1 MRIFINIKQEFM
13 ESQRLYQ
20 MHVWGSGK
28 LIKWTRD
35 MVSSRGL
42 LSEASLV
49 FVSWAYRDTSFLL
62 FLQATAAVRPKPTY
76 LMDNGWSR

>member
-20 MHVWGSGK
+20 MHVWGRVRK
-28 LIKWTRD
+28 INKMD

-42 LSEASLV
+42 TV
-49 FVSWAYRDTSFLL
+49 I
-62 FLQATAAVRPKPTY
+62 
-76 LMDNGWSR
+76 